1 MISKKL
7 LRACPVCGTSSGR
20 VLHSQKFALAEG
32 SPLPGETDY
41 VTCDNCGFCFADT
54 AAGQSTYDLYYAE
67 MSKYADSATS
77 TGSGLSPWDAS
88 RLTQLAN
95 QVTSFAPLRTSR
107 LLDVGCA
114 TGGLLSALRDI
125 GYSNI
130 CGIDPSPACVE
141 AAHDVRAGDVWT
153 GTLSDLP
160 EDIGTFDGILL
171 SHVMEHVRDLSS
183 AMLRLREKLKP
194 GGWIYIEV
202 PDASRYADF
211 LVAPFQ
217 DFNTEHINHFS
228 SAGLANL
235 CRACGFAPELEG
247 TKDIFSAKDVPYPAV
262 FCFARVSDLPQ
273 EIVRDYELPLALT
286 KYADL
291 SRTMMDLIDRQIRDH
306 LTRHPSIIV
315 WGVGQLTMKLLSDT
329 CLGEAQIEAFVDGN
343 PINHGKTLHGHT
355 IRRGSDLVSSRT
367 PILVCSLINSEA
379 IAASILDIG
388 FTNPILTLTQKDS

>member
-1 MISKKL
+1 MISKIFH
-7 LRACPVCGTSSGR
+7 RPCPICDNLSGR
-20 VLHSQKFALAEG
+20 IIHSQKFALADG
-32 SPLPGETDY
+32 NPLPCETDY
-41 VTCDNCGFCFADT
+41 VACVKCGFCFADT
-54 AAGQSTYDLYYAE
+54 TASQSTYDLYYAA

-77 TGSGLSPWDAS
+77 TGSGQFPWDAA
-88 RLTQLAN
+88 RLANLAN
-95 QVTSFAPLRTSR
+95 QVAEFAPLRTSR

-114 TGGLLSALRDI
+114 NGGLLSALRDI

-153 GTLSDLP
+153 GTLSGLP
-160 EDIGTFDGILL
+160 EEIGTFGGILL

-183 AMLRLREKLKP
+183 AMFRLREKLKP

-235 CRACGFAPELEG
+235 CRACGLAPELEG
-247 TKDIFSAKDVPYPAV
+247 TQDIFSAKDVPYPAV
-262 FCFARVSDLPQ
+262 FCFARASDLPQ

-306 LTRHPSIIV
+306 LTGHPSIIV

-367 PILVCSLINSEA
+367 PILVCSLINSIA
-379 IAASILDIG
+379 IHDVISQNGL
-388 FTNPILTLTQKDS
+388 TNPVLPLLANS